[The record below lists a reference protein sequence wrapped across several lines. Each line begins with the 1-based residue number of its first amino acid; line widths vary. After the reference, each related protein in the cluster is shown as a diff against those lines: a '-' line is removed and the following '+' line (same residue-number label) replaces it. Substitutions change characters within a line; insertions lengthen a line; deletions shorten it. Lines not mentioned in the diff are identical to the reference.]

1 MFGLLIVFTVFFL
14 MMGCGL
20 LVYLNGLQETNYRF
34 YSPLKWMVAGFESIS
49 VGQVATFNLLYYIG
63 SFLFFMYYVR
73 CFYVMFWS
81 ENIVFIYR
89 YLKSKV
95 RELNQS
101 LLASMPAIP
110 FSKELHDCICS
121 LCLEEY
127 DRREKI
133 TKLHCTHVYHLDC
146 IKVWVMRSN
155 CCPLCRKRV
164 VF

>member
-1 MFGLLIVFTVFFL
+1 MLIVFTVFFL

-20 LVYLNGLQETNYRF
+20 LVYLNGLQETNYVF
-34 YSPLKWMVAGFESIS
+34 YSPLKWMVAGFESVS
-49 VGQVATFNLLYYIG
+49 VGRVAAFNLPYYIG
-63 SFLFFMYYVR
+63 SFLLFMYYVR

-110 FSKELHDCICS
+110 FTRDLQDCICS

-127 DRREKI
+127 DPR
-133 TKLHCTHVYHLDC
+133 
-146 IKVWVMRSN
+146 
-155 CCPLCRKRV
+155 
-164 VF
+164 